1 MKKLKIVLGPNDPKP
16 MILVFDKENQSPI
29 LTFPNKEAGFTMLI
43 ITVKDRES
51 IQYIENK
58 LSKFKS
64 NSQND
69 CIFIKIN
76 TDPELGNS
84 YAISGDYC
92 VLNSYV

>member
-16 MILVFDKENQSPI
+16 MVLVFDKENQNPI
-29 LTFPNKEAGFTMLI
+29 LIFPNKEAGFTMLI

-76 TDPELGNS
+76 TDSELGNS